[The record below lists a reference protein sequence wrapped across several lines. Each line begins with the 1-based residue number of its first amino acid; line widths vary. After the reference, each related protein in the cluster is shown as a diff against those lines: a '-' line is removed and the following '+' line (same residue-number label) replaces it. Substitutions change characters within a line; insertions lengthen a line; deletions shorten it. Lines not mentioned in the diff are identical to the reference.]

1 MKMLNTLPII
11 NIRKEPSERSELVT
25 QVLFG
30 ELYEVLDRRSDWLL
44 IRCTFDQYEGW
55 LSLYQHA
62 DLAADEQQTI
72 SQMLVACPVL
82 EVSENGINKILPF
95 GSSIAPL
102 NNDIKAEKL
111 DLWQQSGR
119 IVMPE
124 SLGAESI
131 MKYAVMLMG
140 SPYLWGGRSPMGYD
154 CSGFVQVVFKVA
166 GIPLPRDA
174 RDQAIVGEMIDF
186 VDHAQ
191 AGDLAFFE
199 NETGQIVHVGILD
212 GAGSIIHCSG
222 YVRKDSLDVHGIF
235 NRQRNKHT
243 HKLRFIK
250 RLV

>member
-1 MKMLNTLPII
+1 MLSTLPII

-30 ELYEVLDRRSDWLL
+30 ELYEVLDSRSDWLL
-44 IRCTFDQYEGW
+44 IRCTFDEYEGW
-55 LSLYQHA
+55 LSLSQHSDIA
-62 DLAADEQQTI
+62 VNEQQTI
-72 SQMLVACPVL
+72 SRLLVSCPFI
-82 EVSENGINKILPF
+82 EVRTENGVNNLLPF

-102 NNDIKAEKL
+102 YNAITAEKL
-111 DLWQQSGR
+111 DEWQQSGI

-124 SLGAESI
+124 SGGTESI

-140 SPYLWGGRSPMGYD
+140 SPYMWGGRNPFGYD

-166 GIPLPRDA
+166 GIHLPRDA
-174 RDQAIVGEMIDF
+174 KDQAIVGEMIDF

-199 NETGQIVHVGILD
+199 NESGQIVHVGILD
-212 GAGSIIHCSG
+212 GSGSIIHCSG
-222 YVRKDSLDVHGIF
+222 YVRKDSIDVHGIF
-235 NRQRNKHT
+235 NRQRKKHT